1 MGRVVTLLGGNGA
14 GKSTTLRTIAGL
26 IRATSGLVEFMGKP
40 LSGLP
45 THKIVA
51 AGVTLV
57 PQERELFPDLSV
69 GENIAL
75 GGIGLKRADDREAT
89 LEGLLKKFP
98 KLRERYN
105 QRAATLSGGERA
117 MLAVARGLM
126 GKPKIL
132 LLDEPS
138 AGLAPLIVRDLGRII
153 SELRDT
159 KQTILLVEQN
169 VQMALSIAD
178 HVLMIQNGRITFN
191 SDIKDIGDRSELFRR
206 YMT

>member
-1 MGRVVTLLGGNGA
+1 
-14 GKSTTLRTIAGL
+14 
-26 IRATSGLVEFMGKP
+26 
-40 LSGLP
+40 
-45 THKIVA
+45 
-51 AGVTLV
+51 V